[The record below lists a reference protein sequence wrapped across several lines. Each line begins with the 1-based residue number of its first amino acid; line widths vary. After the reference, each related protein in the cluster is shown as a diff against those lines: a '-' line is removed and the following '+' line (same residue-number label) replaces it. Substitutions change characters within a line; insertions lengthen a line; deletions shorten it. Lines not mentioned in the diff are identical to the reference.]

1 MRILKLMTLAVSLLS
16 LAACASSPHS
26 SDPAADQAALHA
38 GTTSWMKAY
47 NAGDVDRIIALY
59 AKDAVVS
66 PPHAPTVTGHAAIRS
81 YLTADIAG
89 AKAAGV
95 TLVDG
100 KSDAGVSGDLGWHS
114 GSFKVT
120 DKSGATVDTGH
131 YMEICNRIDGKWLI
145 TRDIWNS
152 DRPIEPNR

>member
-1 MRILKLMTLAVSLLS
+1 MRILKFMTLAASLLS
-16 LAACASSPHS
+16 LAACGTSSHS
-26 SDPAADQAALHA
+26 TDPAADQAVLHA
-38 GTTSWMKAY
+38 GTTSWLAAY
-47 NAGDVDRIIALY
+47 NAGDVDRIVALY
-59 AKDAVVS
+59 AKDAVVT
-66 PPHAPTVTGHAAIRS
+66 PPHAPAVTGLAAIRS

-100 KSDAGVSGDLGWHS
+100 KSDTGVSGDLGWHS
-114 GSFKVT
+114 GSLKVT

-131 YMEICNRIDGKWLI
+131 YMEIWNRIDGKWLI